1 MPSKA
6 YGTFLRNYEQVGKMQ
21 QAYEEELHKNPR
33 RGRRSIDH
41 FTRAAVM
48 FLCSSFEVYYEM
60 VLEES
65 CKIISKKLNHPG
77 ELPKQV
83 RKTIAKH
90 IVSSKNELEV
100 IVFADNWKKYYLD
113 LVKDDIGRLNT
124 PKMNNIKEYVSKYIG
139 FNNIFDESTYPFAGV
154 DDIIV
159 ERGEIAH
166 KVYGSS
172 YVNESKLVEYSDT
185 IRDAV
190 KEIDLILYNEI
201 PKITRKKPWNNTY

>member
-65 CKIISKKLNHPG
+65 CKIISKKLNHPS

>member
-1 MPSKA
+1 
-6 YGTFLRNYEQVGKMQ
+6 MQ